1 MSQESNTPAATAT
14 APPESVKPEAESP
27 EAVSFEQLPGE
38 TPKAYAAFRVY
49 RNMGAD
55 RSIVK
60 AGRKLGKNRVTL
72 EDWSVKYQWQERVAS
87 YDAAQAVKEQAA
99 IDKAQADEAAKWA
112 RRQSKHREDSF
123 QLGQLMIRKA
133 RSILNGKKRF
143 DPAQAHRLAA
153 EGDKL
158 VRLSAD
164 LPTGRTTIAASGDD
178 SPVIIASAGTVNVC
192 LPAKEKLPDES

>member
-1 MSQESNTPAATAT
+1 MSPENNIPAVTES
-14 APPESVKPEAESP
+14 APPEAV
-27 EAVSFEQLPGE
+27 AVSFDRLPGE
-38 TPKAYAAFRVY
+38 TPKAFAAFLVY

-72 EDWSVKYQWQERVAS
+72 EDWSVKYCWTERAAA
-87 YDAAQAVKEQAA
+87 YDAEQARKEQAA
-99 IDKAQADEAAKWA
+99 IDKAQAAEAAKWA

-133 RSILNGKKRF
+133 RTILNGKKRF
-143 DPAQAHRLAA
+143 DPSQAHRLAA

-164 LPTGRTTIAASGDD
+164 LPTGRTTIAGADNE
-178 SPVIIASAGTVNVC
+178 SPAFITTAGTVNVY
-192 LPAKEKLPDES
+192 LPEKEPLPDDPPKT